1 MAVNKHSLP
10 VVGLSVVLVF
20 TGMAMLL
27 DQLVQQVEPSSRY
40 KGIMNSANFYTFSS
54 FIPVTLLLS
63 VVALNKSG
71 VIGRVGGLP
80 TLMMGVVGLVVFWM
94 VGTSTPA
101 AGALNWVGLST
112 ANLQAQRIGW
122 EESNGLLQVTG
133 FCGGLR
139 GSLGLAPFTMPADLK
154 RTAPCDPNNSAT
166 SADREDF
173 RIVLAA
179 LVMVAIGLVTLVVA
193 NIGSTGDVRPVDL
206 NNAVSTTQ
214 RNHQL
219 LAFLTFTL
227 GACANFVLMTS
238 NGAADPSHPF
248 YETILGIATYTVL
261 IGIIVL
267 LGVIGG
273 DNSAVQVG
281 LFFAGYF
288 GAASPTYLWQ
298 MEALGHTATIHPI
311 VSPTNILESLE
322 STELDSYKVAGTL
335 AILSALAATLTGCL
349 HLGASSAAEK
359 ELPNENR
366 IRTVGFIV
374 LGLLVLIACGLQWGA
389 ALEALEEIDAE
400 DTARSNAANWY
411 IFLPLLAW
419 LCLFG
424 YSLRNKKTIGL
435 VYVGVGI
442 IASIA
447 LGNVNCGTHDRQ
459 LWFVDNSL
467 AGVNEQRAF
476 LKNDDPFGTKR
487 AMDVDEEFYEQS
499 FAGSVILALVAPIAF
514 ILLTNLIP
522 GDKGDFA
529 NSAKVK
535 VTGAITL
542 LFGVLAIVLLVS
554 SGSYTSPSIHEAA
567 SGASSATSNSNI
579 LCRGK
584 GFNMFIEASSA
595 VCFNAAQTPDGERF
609 TLNLLATANPQTVT
623 DNHHYGHIFEN
634 VMLVLFVSLLTL
646 FGVLGAHIPSLKIAL
661 LLAFPLYM
669 TLSRAFSLQ
678 ATGNGVEGDQ
688 CRDDECEI
696 VKTGISFGFLTALVA
711 LVSVMGVL
719 EAAGEDEEDEEA
731 KATESK
737 LNTPSAS
744 TGGDEGVQEGAFKT
758 TQV

>member
-1 MAVNKHSLP
+1 MAVNKLSLP

-27 DQLVQQVEPSSRY
+27 DQLVQQVGPSSRY
-40 KGIMNSANFYTFSS
+40 KGIMNAANFYTFSS

-63 VVALNKSG
+63 VVALNKGG
-71 VIGRVGGLP
+71 VLGRVGGLP
-80 TLMMGVVGLVVFWM
+80 SLVMGVVGLVVFWM
-94 VGTSTPA
+94 VGTSTPE

-122 EESNGLLQVTG
+122 EESNDLLQVTG

-154 RTAPCDPNNSAT
+154 HTSPCDPNNDANK
-166 SADREDF
+166 ADREDF

-179 LVMVAIGLVTLVVA
+179 LVMVAIGVVTLVVA
-193 NIGSTGDVRPVDL
+193 SIGSTGDVRPANF
-206 NNAVSTTQ
+206 NNAVSATQ

-248 YETILGIATYTVL
+248 YETILGMATYTIL

-298 MEALGHTATIHPI
+298 MEALGQTATIHPI
-311 VSPTNILESLE
+311 VSPTNNLESLE

-335 AILSALAATLTGCL
+335 ATLSALAATLTGCL

-359 ELPNENR
+359 ELPNENI
-366 IRTVGFIV
+366 IRTGGF
-374 LGLLVLIACGLQWGA
+374 LGLGVLVLIACGLQWGA
-389 ALEALEEIDAE
+389 ALEALNEIDAE
-400 DTARSNAANWY
+400 DTARSHAANWY

-424 YSLRNKKTIGL
+424 YSMRNKKTIGL

-467 AGVNEQRAF
+467 AGINEQRAF
-476 LKNDDPFGTKR
+476 LKNEDPFGTKR

-499 FAGSVILALVAPIAF
+499 FAGSVILALTTPIGL

-522 GDKGDFA
+522 KGDKGDFA
-529 NSAKVK
+529 NSPKVK
-535 VTGAITL
+535 ATSAITL
-542 LFGVLAIVLLVS
+542 LLGVIALVLLVS
-554 SGSYTSPSIHEAA
+554 SGSYTSPSIHEAV
-567 SGASSATSNSNI
+567 SGASSATSNSNV

-595 VCFNAAQTPDGERF
+595 VCFNAAQTGTGERF
-609 TLNLLATANPQTVT
+609 TLNLLAVANPQTLT
-623 DNHHYGHIFEN
+623 DNHHYGDIFEN
-634 VMLVLFVSLLTL
+634 AMLVLIVSLLTL

-719 EAAGEDEEDEEA
+719 EAAGEDEEAKTIEA
-731 KATESK
+731 K
-737 LNTPSAS
+737 LDTPSAS
-744 TGGDEGVQEGAFKT
+744 TGNGEAEQPAFKT